1 MGCVRARRLRSCAR
15 CSRSWREE
23 PAVDRPSVDC
33 YQSRYMISPA
43 EAPLAAPAVRLS
55 SLSAFFPAHNEE
67 ENLVPMAA
75 ALLSILPAVADEWEL
90 VVVDDGSEDAT
101 GRLADELAA
110 RHPRVRAVHH
120 RTNRGYGAAVRSG
133 LAAARYD
140 YVFFTDGD
148 HQFDVRQIVRLIPA
162 LDRADAV
169 VGYREHRSDPA
180 LRRLNAAGWNLLVR
194 VLLGLPVRDV
204 NCAFKLL
211 RRKALRPAPRRR
223 RRSPR
228 RGRGSTR
235 TVPVSPRVS
244 GESRSRAYRPDRGR
258 ARAPGRPRRCRRDGA
273 RPARRGRRATRARRG
288 RRWRARAG
296 HRATAR
302 RRAPPTGRARDGG
315 ASGSEANACRR
326 AGGRRTPPPSTRREG
341 GPQGPARPRARFAS
355 PRSPP
360 AGATGAS

>member
-1 MGCVRARRLRSCAR
+1 MF
-15 CSRSWREE
+15 
-23 PAVDRPSVDC
+23 
-33 YQSRYMISPA
+33 SPV
-43 EAPLAAPAVRLS
+43 EAPLAAAAGRLP

-75 ALLSILPAVADEWEL
+75 ALLSVLPAVADEWEL

-110 RHPRVRAVHH
+110 AHPRVRVVHH

-169 VGYREHRSDPA
+169 VGYRAHRSDPA

-194 VLLGLPVRDV
+194 RLLGLPVRDV

-211 RRKALRPAPRRR
+211 RREALAGIILEAEGAMVSAELLARLQARGVRMVEVAVDHFPRRHGM
-223 RRSPR
+223 S
-228 RGRGSTR
+228 S
-235 TVPVSPRVS
+235 
-244 GESRSRAYRPDRGR
+244 
-258 ARAPGRPRRCRRDGA
+258 GA
-273 RPARRGRRATRARRG
+273 RPRVIVRAFVELARLYRRL
-288 RRWRARAG
+288 
-296 HRATAR
+296 
-302 RRAPPTGRARDGG
+302 
-315 ASGSEANACRR
+315 R
-326 AGGRRTPPPSTRREG
+326 AGG
-341 GPQGPARPRARFAS
+341 
-355 PRSPP
+355 
-360 AGATGAS
+360 

>member
-1 MGCVRARRLRSCAR
+1 
-15 CSRSWREE
+15 
-23 PAVDRPSVDC
+23 
-33 YQSRYMISPA
+33 MISPA

-169 VGYREHRSDPA
+169 VGYRAHRSDPA

-194 VLLGLPVRDV
+194 RLLGLPVRDV

-211 RRKALRPAPRRR
+211 RREALSGIALEAEGAMVSAELLARLQSRGARIVEVAVDHFPRRHGTP
-223 RRSPR
+223 S
-228 RGRGSTR
+228 
-235 TVPVSPRVS
+235 
-244 GESRSRAYRPDRGR
+244 
-258 ARAPGRPRRCRRDGA
+258 GA
-273 RPARRGRRATRARRG
+273 RPRVI
-288 RRWRARAG
+288 ARAFVEL
-296 HRATAR
+296 AR
-302 RRAPPTGRARDGG
+302 LYRRV
-315 ASGSEANACRR
+315 R
-326 AGGRRTPPPSTRREG
+326 AGS
-341 GPQGPARPRARFAS
+341 
-355 PRSPP
+355 
-360 AGATGAS
+360 